1 MERLEMPY
9 KTQIFLS
16 YAYEDRDKIIEIS
29 QQLAKAGYETWV
41 DVMNLLPGQDWE
53 VEIRKALKN
62 SEFVL
67 IFLSQNSTTKEGYIQ
82 KEIKSALRLA
92 DEKPEGTI
100 FVVPIKLEDVEIP
113 ESLKHI
119 QWLEFYR
126 SDGWE
131 KLLRSLKTNEKRRLQ
146 TYEELKTS
154 VEKVE
159 KPSKHIFVAMPFI
172 PDLEDCY
179 YYGIRVPI
187 NLAGFNSIRVDQE
200 SFTGDILSQIKASIE
215 TAAAVV
221 AVLDGANPNVYL
233 EVGYSWGKEVPTILL
248 IKNLKELSFD
258 VSGHKCLVYENIQ
271 HLESILTAELSKLKE
286 IGAIAN

>member
-1 MERLEMPY
+1 MPY

-41 DVMNLLPGQDWE
+41 DVKNLLPGQEWE

-67 IFLSQNSTTKEGYIQ
+67 IFLSKNSTTKKGYLQ

-92 DEKPEGTI
+92 DEMPEGTI
-100 FVVPIKLEDVEIP
+100 FLVPIKLEDVEVP

-131 KLLRSLKTNEKRRLQ
+131 RLLQALKANEKRRLQ
-146 TYEELKTS
+146 TYKELKIS

-159 KPSKHIFVAMPFI
+159 KPKKHIFVAMPFI

-187 NLAGFNSIRVDQE
+187 NLAGFNSIRIDQE
-200 SFTGDILSQIKASIE
+200 SFTGEILNQIRDNIE
-215 TAAAVV
+215 TAVAVV

-233 EVGYSWGKEVPTILL
+233 EVGYSWGREIPTILL
-248 IKNLKELSFD
+248 IKNTNELRFD
-258 VSGHKCLVYENIQ
+258 VSGHKCLAYSSIRN
-271 HLESILTAELSKLKE
+271 LEEVLSSELSNLKQRG
-286 IGAIAN
+286 IIST